1 MKKIIKSRIFLVIIT
16 TIIVASASVYAATTY
31 KASDV
36 VYNASDGTSMN
47 VNDALNELYNKI
59 NKKGYNYFYKNGT
72 AIYYNPVSGEICEDY
87 VEDNSK
93 NENKVGC
100 MKWYIFNDSS
110 DSSTVNMILDHNTTA
125 IIAWN
130 NDNKNVSY
138 EESNLKVEVDKLV
151 SVSNWKNIPRL
162 ITDKEIASITE
173 NEKYIHQVSGFYLD
187 SNSETQ
193 TASGK
198 GTSRYAWLFDYTNSC
213 TSYGCNVSESI
224 ATYGYWTSTPFVRS
238 NNTVMRID
246 YHGTLSDSEVKYNT
260 LGIRPVITIPK
271 SKLS

>member
-72 AIYYNPVSGEICEDY
+72 AIYYNPVSGTKCNASEA
-87 VEDNSK
+87 VSTTGTK
-93 NENKVGC
+93 TGC
-100 MKWYIFNDSS
+100 MKWYTFNDDSN
-110 DSSTVNMILDHNTTA
+110 SSTVNMILDHNTTA
-125 IIAWN
+125 MIAWN

-138 EESNLKVEVDKLV
+138 EESNLKMEVDKLV

-173 NEKYIHQVSGFYLD
+173 NEKYINQVYGFYLD